1 MGMALVRLRDAAVL
15 EVNAALLALLG
26 HDRSSLRRAGCE
38 AIVPGAWLDEG
49 TGERFLANPPADP
62 AVLWDLQNR
71 ESLGRP
77 GTVSQVEGR
86 NVFVPAA

>member
-1 MGMALVRLRDAAVL
+1 MHGKRGPEWGAVYGRL
-15 EVNAALLALLG
+15 
-26 HDRSSLRRAGCE
+26 E
-38 AIVPGAWLDEG
+38 A